1 MFPSP
6 EHRGVFLTTLRTLG
20 VAKLI
25 VNFSGGGDSGD
36 IESVDAYNADMKT
49 EIPLTTQIPWSSDGN
64 YFNMNKGTWE
74 KRTKEE
80 VMTLEKI
87 AKELTF
93 KALEDQGLDWYNNDG
108 GQGTLEIDFSTSPP
122 TIQLDVGI
130 NYTSVEEHSFNLNEE

>member
-6 EHRGVFLTTLRTLG
+6 KHRGIFLTTLSTLG

-36 IESVDAYNADMKT
+36 IDSIDAYNADMNT
-49 EIPLTTQIPWSSDGN
+49 EIPLTAQIPWSSDEK
-64 YFNMNKGTWE
+64 YFNMDEGTWE

-87 AKELTF
+87 ARGLTVQ
-93 KALEDQGLDWYNNDG
+93 ALEDQGLDWYNNDG
-108 GQGTLEIDFSTSPP
+108 GQGTLEIDFATSPP
-122 TIQLDVGI
+122 TITLDVGI
-130 NYTSVEEHSFNLNEE
+130 NYTSTEEHSFDLSED

>member
-6 EHRGVFLTTLRTLG
+6 EHRAVFLTTLSTLG

-36 IESVDAYNADMKT
+36 IDSIDAYNADMNT
-49 EIPLTTQIPWSSDGN
+49 EIPLTAQIPWSSDEK
-64 YFNMNKGTWE
+64 YFNMDEGTWV

-87 AKELTF
+87 ARGLTVQ
-93 KALEDQGLDWYNNDG
+93 ALEDQGLDWYNNDG
-108 GQGTLEIDFSTSPP
+108 GQGTLEIDFATSPP
-122 TIQLDVGI
+122 TITLDVGI
-130 NYTSVEEHSFNLNEE
+130 NYTSTEEHSFDLSED

>member
-49 EIPLTTQIPWSSDGN
+49 EIPLTTQIPWSSDEK
-64 YFNMNKGTWE
+64 YFNMDEDTWE

-87 AKELTF
+87 AKDLTLQ
-93 KALEDQGLDWYNNDG
+93 ALEDQGLDWYNNDG
-108 GQGTLEIDFSTSPP
+108 GQGTLEIDFATSPP
-122 TIQLDVGI
+122 TIILDVGI
-130 NYTSVEEHSFNLNEE
+130 NYTSVDEHSFDFSED

>member
-6 EHRGVFLTTLRTLG
+6 EHRAVFLTTLSTLG
-20 VAKLI
+20 VAKLL

-49 EIPLTTQIPWSSDGN
+49 EIPLTAQIPWSSEEKFFDMAN
-64 YFNMNKGTWE
+64 QKWE

-87 AKELTF
+87 AKELTLQ
-93 KALEDQGLDWYNNDG
+93 ALEAQGLDWYNNDG
-108 GQGTLEIDFSTSPP
+108 GQGTLEIDFATSPP
-122 TIQLDVGI
+122 TITLDVGI
-130 NYTSVEEHSFNLNEE
+130 NYTSVDEHSFDFSED

>member
-6 EHRGVFLTTLRTLG
+6 KHRGIFLTTLSTLG

-36 IESVDAYNADMKT
+36 IDSIDAYNADMNT
-49 EIPLTTQIPWSSDGN
+49 EIPLTAQIPWSSDEK
-64 YFNMNKGTWE
+64 YFNMDEGTWV

-87 AKELTF
+87 ARGLTVQ
-93 KALEDQGLDWYNNDG
+93 ALEDQGLDWYNNDG
-108 GQGTLEIDFSTSPP
+108 GQGTLEIDFATSPP
-122 TIQLDVGI
+122 TITLDVGI
-130 NYTSVEEHSFNLNEE
+130 NYTSTEEHSFDLSED

>member
-49 EIPLTTQIPWSSDGN
+49 EIPLTTQIPWSSDEK
-64 YFNMNKGTWE
+64 YFNMDEDTWE

-87 AKELTF
+87 AKDLTLQ
-93 KALEDQGLDWYNNDG
+93 ALEDQGLDWYNNDG
-108 GQGTLEIDFSTSPP
+108 GQGTLEIDFATSPP
-122 TIQLDVGI
+122 TIILDVGI
-130 NYTSVEEHSFNLNEE
+130 NYTSVDEHSFDFSEE

>member
-20 VAKLI
+20 VAKLL

-36 IESVDAYNADMKT
+36 IESVDAYTADMKT
-49 EIPLTTQIPWSSDGN
+49 EIPLTAQIPWSSDEKFFDMAN
-64 YFNMNKGTWE
+64 QKWE

-87 AKELTF
+87 AKELTLQ
-93 KALEDQGLDWYNNDG
+93 ALEAQGLDWYNNDG
-108 GQGTLEIDFSTSPP
+108 GQGTLEIDFATSPP
-122 TIQLDVGI
+122 TITLDVGI
-130 NYTSVEEHSFNLNEE
+130 NYTSVEEHSFDFSEE